1 MECVLMSA
9 KYWMTTEFGLIN
21 SEAAQCLWIKSE
33 MEKIWKLVI
42 FFFLNRSR
50 ITFNKTLNDM
60 KYTFEVNWDM
70 KFSQLCKYC
79 CSSISLQLTF
89 NSYHHNGA
97 RNVKS
102 NVFLKNVNHRHQA
115 AGSRLFAYLPIT
127 IRLCETR

>member
-1 MECVLMSA
+1 MCLDECQVLNDNGI
-9 KYWMTTEFGLIN
+9 WFNQFGSCAMFVN
-21 SEAAQCLWIKSE
+21 
-33 MEKIWKLVI
+33 KIRNGKNLKTCY